1 MATNVYF
8 SPKVRSEQNLYE
20 DIIIE
25 SLKMF
30 GQDVL
35 YIPREVIKEDEI
47 LNEDYSRFT
56 DAYGVEMYIEN
67 TDNFAGEGD
76 LMSKFGLQIR
86 DQATF
91 ICSKKRWEH
100 LVSLW
105 NNDVGI
111 DRPAE
116 GDLIYLPLSNSMF
129 QISHVEHEQPFY
141 ALGNLPTYK
150 LNCELFEYSSQEIN
164 TGVIEVDQF
173 ETKYSDYAVFG
184 INTGTVG
191 NFQVHETVRQAT
203 GLVDSNNDPI
213 FVTGEVSKVEYP
225 AAITEGVIYIND
237 STGTDGIY
245 RQFVISSTV
254 PIIGQTTGAS
264 WMIYADVSTMSLS
277 DKEQHINDPW
287 DKGREFETYSVRKDS
302 QGVTTSDSIIDFS
315 ESNPFGE
322 P

>member
-56 DAYGVEMYIEN
+56 DAYAMEMYIEN

-91 ICSKKRWEH
+91 ICSKKRWDH

-116 GDLIYLPLSNSMF
+116 GDLIYLPLSNSIF

-150 LNCELFEYSSQEIN
+150 LNCELFEYSGQEMD
-164 TGVIEVDQF
+164 TGVTEVDQF

-184 INTGTVG
+184 INTGTG
-191 NFQVHETVRQAT
+191 NFQVHETVRQSS
-203 GLVDSNNDPI
+203 GLLDANNNPI
-213 FVTGEVSKVEYP
+213 WITGEISKVEYP
-225 AAITEGVIYIND
+225 VSSAEGVIYIND

-245 RQFVISSTV
+245 RQFVISTTA
-254 PIIGQTTGAS
+254 PIIGLTSGAS
-264 WMIYADVSTMSLS
+264 WNIYADVSTLMVDGKKLT

-287 DKGREFETYSVRKDS
+287 DKGREFK
-302 QGVTTSDSIIDFS
+302 TTSDSIIDFS

>member
-1 MATNVYF
+1 
-8 SPKVRSEQNLYE
+8 
-20 DIIIE
+20 
-25 SLKMF
+25 
-30 GQDVL
+30 
-35 YIPREVIKEDEI
+35 

-100 LVSLW
+100 LISVW
-105 NNDVGI
+105 NNAVQL

-150 LNCELFEYSSQEIN
+150 LNCELFEYSGQEMN
-164 TGVIEVDQF
+164 TGVTEVDQF

-184 INTGTVG
+184 INTGTG

-203 GLVDSNNDPI
+203 GLVDANSNPI
-213 FVTGEVSKVEYP
+213 FVTGEVSKIEYP
-225 AAITEGVIYIND
+225 SSISDGVIYIND

-254 PIIGQTTGAS
+254 PIIGQTTAAS
-264 WMIYADVSTMSLS
+264 WMIYADVSTMILS

-287 DKGREFETYSVRKDS
+287 DKGREFKTASA
-302 QGVTTSDSIIDFS
+302 SIIDFS

>member
-8 SPKVRSEQNLYE
+8 SPKVKSEQNLYE

-47 LNEDYSRFT
+47 LNEDYARFT
-56 DAYGVEMYIEN
+56 DSYAVEMYIEN

-100 LVSLW
+100 LITIW
-105 NNDVGI
+105 NNEVQL

-116 GDLIYLPLSNSMF
+116 GDLIYLPLSNSLF

-150 LNCELFEYSSQEIN
+150 LNCELFEYSGQEID
-164 TGVIEVDQF
+164 TGIADVDQF

-184 INTGTVG
+184 INTGTG
-191 NFQVHETVRQAT
+191 DFHVHETVRQAT
-203 GLVDSNNDPI
+203 GLVDDNNDPI
-213 FVTGEVSKVEYP
+213 WITGEVSKVQDSSVP
-225 AAITEGVIYIND
+225 GNGVIYIND

-245 RQFVISSTV
+245 REFVVSTTA
-254 PIIGQTTGAS
+254 PIIGLTSGAS
-264 WMIYADVSTMSLS
+264 WQIYADVTTLLV
-277 DKEQHINDPW
+277 DGKLLTDAEQHINDP
-287 DKGREFETYSVRKDS
+287 GARNLEFKTY
-302 QGVTTSDSIIDFS
+302 TDSIIDFS

>member
-8 SPKVRSEQNLYE
+8 SPNVKSEQNLYE

-35 YIPREVIKEDEI
+35 YIPRDVIKTDEI

-56 DAYGVEMYIEN
+56 DSYVVEMYIEN

-91 ICSKKRWEH
+91 ICSKKRWEK
-100 LVSLW
+100 LISIF
-105 NNDVGI
+105 NNDLQL
-111 DRPAE
+111 DRPSE

-141 ALGNLPTYK
+141 ALGDLPTYK

-164 TGVIEVDQF
+164 TGVPAVDEF

-184 INTGTVG
+184 INTKTVA
-191 NFQVHETVRQAT
+191 NFQQHETVKQKT
-203 GLVDSNNDPI
+203 GLVDANSNDI

-225 AAITEGVIYIND
+225 TGSSAVIYIND

-245 RQFVISSTV
+245 RQFVISDGANNT
-254 PIIGQTTGAS
+254 PIHPLVGQTTGAS
-264 WMIYADVSTMSLS
+264 WKIYADVSTLLV
-277 DKEQHINDPW
+277 DGKKLTDAEQHTNDPW
-287 DKGREFETYSVRKDS
+287 DKGREFKTDS
-302 QGVTTSDSIIDFS
+302 DAIIDFS

>member
-56 DAYGVEMYIEN
+56 DAYGLEMYIEN

-100 LVSLW
+100 LISVW
-105 NNDVGI
+105 NNAVQL

-116 GDLIYLPLSNSMF
+116 GDLIYLPLSNSIF

-150 LNCELFEYSSQEIN
+150 LNCELFEYSGQEMD

-184 INTGTVG
+184 INTGTIG
-191 NFQVHETVRQAT
+191 NFQVHETVRQET
-203 GLVDSNNDPI
+203 GLVDSNNNSI
-213 FVTGEVSKVEYP
+213 FVTGEVSKIEYP
-225 AAITEGVIYIND
+225 VSSAEGVIYIND

-245 RQFVISSTV
+245 RQFVISTTA
-254 PIIGQTTGAS
+254 PIYPLVGQTSGAS
-264 WMIYADVSTMSLS
+264 WNIYADVSSLMV
-277 DKEQHINDPW
+277 DGKKLTDAEQHINDPW
-287 DKGREFETYSVRKDS
+287 DKGREFKTASA
-302 QGVTTSDSIIDFS
+302 SIIDFS